1 MKNLIWFLL
10 VILACSCSENKVQV
24 AFLLP
29 HIKNERYV
37 KEKQYFTDRI
47 SQLGGTALV
56 VEAQNDAKIQNKQAL
71 DFLQKGIK
79 ILVIDA
85 VNADLAAEIVRQA
98 HDYNAIIIA
107 YDRLIMNSKPDYYIS
122 FKYQDIGYNMTE
134 YALKLQPT
142 GNYVV
147 IGGDRTDFNAVQI
160 SKGQMKALDGPVK
173 DGKVKFLYNVSIE
186 EWGADNAMIEMNYF
200 LRLSDVL
207 PDVIISSSDKLTGG
221 ILNALAKNNINKNI
235 IITGMDAE
243 LGACKNIIKGKQT
256 VTVYKSFKQL
266 AYTAAEMAMNCSK
279 RNKINDLNDKMWN
292 GVIDVPSKLI
302 GTVLVDKNNIKS
314 TLIADGIF
322 TEADIYG
329 DK

>member
-1 MKNLIWFLL
+1 MKKLIWFLL

-47 SQLGGTALV
+47 SQLGGTAIV

-79 ILVIDA
+79 VLVIDV

-98 HDYNAIIIA
+98 HDYKAIIIA

-147 IGGDRTDFNAVQI
+147 IDGDRTDFNAVQI
-160 SKGQMKALDGPVK
+160 SKGQMKALEGPVK
-173 DGKVKFLYNVSIE
+173 DGKVKILYNVSIE
-186 EWGADNAMIEMNYF
+186 DWDDDNARVQMDYF
-200 LRLSDVL
+200 LRLSDIV

-221 ILNALAKNNINKNI
+221 ILRAFSGHNIDNNI

-243 LGACKNIIKGKQT
+243 LAACKNIINGKQT
-256 VTVYKSFKQL
+256 VTVYKSFKKL
-266 AYTAAEMAMNCSK
+266 AYTAAEMAMNCAK
-279 RNKINDLNDKMWN
+279 GNKINDLNDKMWN
-292 GVIDVPSKLI
+292 GVIDVPTKFI
-302 GTVLVDKNNIKS
+302 ETVLVDKNNIKS